1 MVTAM
6 EKADG
11 HFVLPR
17 VQDRCCMPDQRFL
30 PIIIGGDSP
39 MERKGLFDLPGSV
52 ALFLGIIA
60 PATRGLFGIIASFFQ
75 NSPPGA
81 LLLLV

>member
-1 MVTAM
+1 
-6 EKADG
+6 
-11 HFVLPR
+11 
-17 VQDRCCMPDQRFL
+17 
-30 PIIIGGDSP
+30 

-75 NSPPGA
+75 NSPLGW
-81 LLLLV
+81 LFLLVLGVSSTVLSVKSMLPNIASKTSPPVRA

>member
-1 MVTAM
+1 
-6 EKADG
+6 
-11 HFVLPR
+11 
-17 VQDRCCMPDQRFL
+17 
-30 PIIIGGDSP
+30 

-75 NSPPGA
+75 NSPPSGCTA
-81 LLLLV
+81 PSGLSGQFYRAFN